1 MKTPYDDI
9 IDLPHHVSR
18 RHPQMSLYNRAAQFA
33 PFAALSGHDDAIEET
48 ARLTEARREL
58 TQGERDILNRKL
70 HWLLQRDDNPVIDIT
85 YFQPDKRKSGGRY
98 CTVTGTVKKVD
109 HAEGRIVMADRTAIQ
124 FDAVSDMQGK
134 IFELANTNPK
144 INSENR

>member
-9 IDLPHHVSR
+9 IDLPHHISR

-70 HWLLQRDDNPVIDIT
+70 NWLLQRDDNPAIEIT

-98 CTVTGTVKKVD
+98 CTVTGTVKKID
-109 HAEGRIVMADRTAIQ
+109 DIEGKLLLADGTSIS
-124 FDAVSDMQGK
+124 FSDISDMDGEV
-134 IFELANTNPK
+134 FDNAGESFDGL
-144 INSENR
+144 

>member
-9 IDLPHHVSR
+9 IDLPHHISR

-70 HWLLQRDDNPVIDIT
+70 NWLLQRDDNPVIKIT

-98 CTVTGTVKKVD
+98 CTVTGTLKKID
-109 HAEGRIVMADRTAIQ
+109 DIEGKLLLRDGTSISFSDI
-124 FDAVSDMQGK
+124 SDMDGEV
-134 IFELANTNPK
+134 FDNAGESFDGL
-144 INSENR
+144 

>member
-58 TQGERDILNRKL
+58 TQNERDILNRKL
-70 HWLLQRDDNPVIDIT
+70 NWLLQRDDNPIVEIT

-98 CTVTGTVKKVD
+98 CTVTGTVKKID
-109 HAEGRIVMADRTAIQ
+109 DIEGKLLLRDGTSISFSDI
-124 FDAVSDMQGK
+124 SDMDGEV
-134 IFELANTNPK
+134 FDNAGESFDGL
-144 INSENR
+144 

>member
-18 RHPQMSLYNRAAQFA
+18 QHPQMSLYNRAAQFA

-70 HWLLQRDDNPVIDIT
+70 NWLLQRDDNPIVEIT

-98 CTVTGTVKKVD
+98 CTVTGTLKKID
-109 HAEGRIVMADRTAIQ
+109 DIEGKLLLRDGTSISFSDI
-124 FDAVSDMQGK
+124 SDMDGEV
-134 IFELANTNPK
+134 FDNAGESFDGL
-144 INSENR
+144 

>member
-70 HWLLQRDDNPVIDIT
+70 NWLLQRDDNPIVEIT

-98 CTVTGTVKKVD
+98 CTVTGTLKKID
-109 HAEGRIVMADRTAIQ
+109 DIEGKLLLRDGTSISFSDI
-124 FDAVSDMQGK
+124 SDMDGEV
-134 IFELANTNPK
+134 FDNAGESFDGL
-144 INSENR
+144 